1 MNTNNKDEAN
11 GYMSYKHIYFSLDG
25 RISRGE
31 YWVYAVIPLAFIFL
45 FEIWIFKDFIKE
57 IIGVFTSFIDTNI
70 VYRYLYVI
78 PLLVTIILLVLSLAI
93 TVKRLHDVNKSAW
106 LIIVLLVPVV
116 GLLYLMI
123 VTLCYRGDKN
133 ANRFG
138 GSSDNARMNNLYRLS
153 IRALDKVIQSSAFK
167 GIFVLSSASIS
178 TMLLIDIFRF
188 IGFNPMYY
196 FDQQIA
202 DFSYIY
208 QSLPTVVDVVSI
220 AVVCLFGVNYFKRN
234 AIGNLTVVLSIVLVF
249 LSISVFIS
257 SGEDI
262 IEACSM
268 MIMVFLAMIVIA
280 YTFCV
285 AGFKESRSNVYVLSL
300 VVTSYGLLTLLNSL
314 YSIFH
319 GYSVYSL
326 LEPLILFEL
335 GMFLKG
341 VDKNMNADNS
351 DVIISSEDLEVA

>member
-31 YWVYAVIPLAFIFL
+31 YWLYAVIPLAFIFL
-45 FEIWIFKDFIKE
+45 FEIWIFKDFIEE
-57 IIGVFTSFIDTNI
+57 IIGIFTSFIDTNI
-70 VYRYLYVI
+70 VYQYIYVI
-78 PLLVTIILLVLSLAI
+78 PFLVTLILLILSLAI
-93 TVKRLHDVNKSAW
+93 TVKRLHDINKSAW
-106 LIIVLLVPVV
+106 LLIILLVPIV

-123 VTLCYRGDKN
+123 VTLCHGGNNY

-138 GSSDNARMNNLYRLS
+138 GPSDNTRMNNLYRLN

-167 GIFVLSSASIS
+167 GMFVLCAASIL

-188 IGFNPMYY
+188 IDFNPMYF
-196 FDQQIA
+196 FDRQIA

-220 AVVCLFGVNYFKRN
+220 AVVCLFGVNYIKRN
-234 AIGNLTVVLSIVLVF
+234 AIRNLTVVLLIVLVF
-249 LSISVFIS
+249 ISISVFIN

-262 IEACSM
+262 IGACSM
-268 MIMVFLAMIVIA
+268 MITVFLAMIVIA

-314 YSIFH
+314 YSILH
-319 GYSVYSL
+319 GNSVFSL

-335 GMFLKG
+335 GMFLKC

-351 DVIISSEDLEVA
+351 DVIISSKILR